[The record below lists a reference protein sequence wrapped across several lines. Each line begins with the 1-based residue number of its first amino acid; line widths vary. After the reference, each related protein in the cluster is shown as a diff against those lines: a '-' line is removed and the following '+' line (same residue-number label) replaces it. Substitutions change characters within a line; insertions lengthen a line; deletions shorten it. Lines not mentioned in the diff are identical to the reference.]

1 MNQFI
6 QNQSIDLEKVMDF
19 FKHEISTLRAGRA
32 NPAMLEN
39 IVVDAYGAKTPL
51 NGLANINV
59 VEATSMTVTPW
70 DKGVMKDIE
79 KAIVEADLGLGVVN
93 DGDKI
98 RLNIPKMTEE
108 NRMDLVKKL
117 NDKMEKSRI
126 SVRQV
131 RDEIKTKIEKALDSK
146 EISEDDKFKFVQ
158 ELDEEVKTIN
168 EKIKVLR
175 DSKES
180 DIMTI

>member
-6 QNQSIDLEKVMDF
+6 QDQFADLEKVVDF
-19 FKHEISTLRAGRA
+19 FKHEISLLRAGRA
-32 NPAMLEN
+32 NPVMLEGV
-39 IVVDAYGAKTPL
+39 VVDAYGAKTPL

-59 VEATSMTVTPW
+59 VEATSMVVTPW
-70 DKGVMKDIE
+70 DKGVVKDIE
-79 KAIVEADLGLGVVN
+79 KAIVEASLGFGVVN

-108 NRMDLVKKL
+108 NRRDLVKKL

-126 SVRQV
+126 SARQI
-131 RDEIKTKIEKALDSK
+131 RDDIKTKIEKAMDEK
-146 EISEDDKFKFVQ
+146 EISEDDKFKFIQ
-158 ELDEEVKTIN
+158 ELDEEIKSIN
-168 EKIKVLR
+168 EKIKTLR
-175 DSKES
+175 DAKES

>member
-6 QNQSIDLEKVMDF
+6 QNQAESLQGITDF
-19 FKHEISTLRAGRA
+19 FKQEITTMRAGRA
-32 NPAMLEN
+32 NPAILDS
-39 IVVDAYGAKTPL
+39 VVVEVYGAKTPL

-70 DKGVMKDIE
+70 DKNVIKDIE
-79 KAIVEADLGLGVVN
+79 KAIAEADLDLGVVN

-108 NRMDLVKKL
+108 NRRDLVKKL

-126 SVRQV
+126 SVRQI
-131 RDEIKTKIEKALDSK
+131 RDDIKTKIEKAMDSK
-146 EISEDDKFKFVQ
+146 EISEDDKFKFIQ
-158 ELDEEVKTIN
+158 ELDEEVKGIN
-168 EKIKVLR
+168 AKIKDLR
-175 DSKES
+175 DAKES
-180 DIMTI
+180 SIMTI